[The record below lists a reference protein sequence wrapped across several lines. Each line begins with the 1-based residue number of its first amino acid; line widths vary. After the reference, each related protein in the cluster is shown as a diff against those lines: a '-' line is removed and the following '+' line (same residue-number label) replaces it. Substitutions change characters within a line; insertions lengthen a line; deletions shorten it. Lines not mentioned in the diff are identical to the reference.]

1 MGRKKTAVWSTGD
14 AKSASGREFRTAY
27 TLTRNGGFPLSFE
40 VLRTKA
46 SVNELEQLAGFFNAR
61 KGSFESF
68 RYEDPT
74 DNAVTSQPIG
84 NTVQGV
90 TRYQLVRSMGGF
102 IEPVLAVKERPAVKV
117 GGVALTYGRDY
128 SVTDK
133 GVLDSTR
140 RKHRVA
146 RLHGRAVFI
155 SACDSHLTQWILK
168 TFLGSPVGVK
178 GELRGEVVKTA
189 TKELIDLLHGSDE
202 FQMAV
207 YTPSTLSGGQVL
219 RHTSADMPVVWDGQ
233 TYRSA

>member
-1 MGRKKTAVWSTGD
+1 MGNAIFPTFPGLKWGRKKTAVWSTGTQ
-14 AKSASGREFRTAY
+14 KSASGRELRTAY
-27 TLTRNGGFPLSFE
+27 YTYPQWRFSLSFE

-68 RYEDPT
+68 LYEDPT
-74 DNAVTSQPIG
+74 DNAVTDQLIG

-133 GVLDSTR
+133 GVLVFNTPQTPGR
-140 RKHRVA
+140 PITWTGGFYFRV
-146 RLHGRAVFI
+146 RFTSDTVDFENV
-155 SACDSHLTQWILK
+155 
-168 TFLGSPVGVK
+168 LGSLWAAKKIEFTSVK
-178 GELRGEVVKTA
+178 L
-189 TKELIDLLHGSDE
+189 
-202 FQMAV
+202 
-207 YTPSTLSGGQVL
+207 
-219 RHTSADMPVVWDGQ
+219 
-233 TYRSA
+233 

>member
-1 MGRKKTAVWSTGD
+1 MGNAIFPTFPGLKWGRKKTAVWSTGTQ
-14 AKSASGREFRTAY
+14 KSASGREFRTAY
-27 TLTRNGGFPLSFE
+27 YTYPQWRFSLSFE

-68 RYEDPT
+68 LYEDPT
-74 DNAVTSQPIG
+74 DNAVTGQPIG

-133 GVLDSTR
+133 GVLVFNTPQTPGR
-140 RKHRVA
+140 PITWTGGFYFRV
-146 RLHGRAVFI
+146 RFTSDTVDFENV
-155 SACDSHLTQWILK
+155 
-168 TFLGSPVGVK
+168 LGSLWAAKKIEFTSVK
-178 GELRGEVVKTA
+178 L
-189 TKELIDLLHGSDE
+189 
-202 FQMAV
+202 
-207 YTPSTLSGGQVL
+207 
-219 RHTSADMPVVWDGQ
+219 
-233 TYRSA
+233 

>member
-1 MGRKKTAVWSTGD
+1 MGNAIFPTFPGLKWGRKKTAVWSTGTQ
-14 AKSASGREFRTAY
+14 KSASGRELRTAY
-27 TLTRNGGFPLSFE
+27 YTYPQWRFSLSFE

-68 RYEDPT
+68 LYEDPT
-74 DNAVTSQPIG
+74 DNAVADQPIG

-133 GVLDSTR
+133 GVLVFNTPQTPGR
-140 RKHRVA
+140 PITWTGGFYFRV
-146 RLHGRAVFI
+146 RFTSDTVDFENV
-155 SACDSHLTQWILK
+155 
-168 TFLGSPVGVK
+168 LGSLWAAKKIEFTSVK
-178 GELRGEVVKTA
+178 L
-189 TKELIDLLHGSDE
+189 
-202 FQMAV
+202 
-207 YTPSTLSGGQVL
+207 
-219 RHTSADMPVVWDGQ
+219 
-233 TYRSA
+233 